1 MRVGGLEILLVLMAI
16 SIYAAVWVVP
26 FWFIFRKTG
35 LPPALSLLMI
45 IPIANFVMLY
55 VLAFGEWPAL
65 RQKQG

>member
-16 SIYAAVWVVP
+16 VIYAAVWMVP
-26 FWFIFRKTG
+26 FWFIYRKAG

-55 VLAFGEWPAL
+55 ILAFGDWPAL
-65 RQKQG
+65 KQKQG